1 MTPVDPGG
9 HICVVGG
16 SLAASTAA
24 ANLRT
29 SGHRGRITM
38 ISDEDTAPYARPPLS
53 KSILSGSV
61 SSGSVLLAPPSGV
74 DIRLSS
80 PAAGLDLRARELSLA
95 DGSTVRFDG
104 LVVATGAKARRL
116 AGGSDDVATL
126 RSLCDAKRLREAMRS
141 ATTMIVV
148 GAGPLAM
155 EIAST
160 GAELGIRV
168 TVVSNALPLR
178 AHLGARLAGILL
190 RYAQDA
196 GVEVVVDA
204 QKCRL
209 SRSAEG
215 RTVVVSADLQSR
227 SADLVCVAVGCT
239 PNIEWLAGSGLEVGE
254 HGLLVD
260 ECLSAAD
267 GVVAAGD
274 VVGMR
279 CPTGEVHREPL
290 WSNAIDQAMLAASNL
305 LSDRPQR
312 FRFRP
317 SFWTELFGHKLRVVG
332 TVREEAELSVES
344 YRQGFIYRWLSPQGA
359 VEAAAALDVPM
370 SIRRLRELISGPAT
384 SCCCYA

>member
-1 MTPVDPGG
+1 MTPVDSDG

-24 ANLRT
+24 ANLRM
-29 SGHRGRITM
+29 SGHRGRITL

-53 KSILSGSV
+53 KSVLSGSV
-61 SSGSVLLAPPSGV
+61 SSGSVALTPPGGV
-74 DIRLSS
+74 DIRLRS
-80 PAAGLDLRARELSLA
+80 PATGLDLAARELSLA
-95 DGSTVRFDG
+95 DGSTVPFDG

-116 AGGSDDVATL
+116 DGGSRDVWTL
-126 RSLCDAKRLREAMRS
+126 RSLRDAQRLSEAMRS
-141 ATTMIVV
+141 AATMIVV
-148 GAGPLAM
+148 GGGPLAM

-160 GAELGIRV
+160 GVGLGIRV
-168 TVVSNALPLR
+168 TVVSNAMPLR
-178 AHLGARLAGILL
+178 AHLGTRLAGVLL
-190 RYAQDA
+190 RHAEDA

-204 QKCRL
+204 RKFRL
-209 SRSAEG
+209 SRSVEE
-215 RTVVVSADLQSR
+215 RTVVVSPDLQTR

-239 PNIEWLAGSGLEVGE
+239 PNIEWLAGSGLELGE
-254 HGLLVD
+254 QGLVVD

-279 CPTGEVHREPL
+279 CPTGDVHREPL

-305 LSDRPQR
+305 LSDKPQR

-332 TVREEAELSVES
+332 TVREEAELTIEH
-344 YRQGFIYRWLSPQGA
+344 YRQGFLYRWLSPRGT

-370 SIRRLRELISGPAT
+370 SIRRLRDLISSPAT
-384 SCCCYA
+384 RCCCYA